1 MKEYGKRLPFSNAG
15 FKETL
20 ERCQKTLEPYSTH
33 LVDNKKMTVKKAYYT
48 VKYIGKEKEIDNLRK
63 QIAGHYSALQLRISF
78 LQTYVLASLCREC
91 HVR

>member
-20 ERCQKTLEPYSTH
+20 ERCQKTLEPYSAH
-33 LVDNKKMTVKKAYYT
+33 LVDNKKMTAKKAYYT

-63 QIAGHYSALQLRISF
+63 QITGHYSALQLRISF
-78 LQTYVLASLCREC
+78 LQT
-91 HVR
+91 